1 MPVTEKDLAE
11 DAPWKKIQQNTFT
24 RWCNEHLK
32 CVNKRIGN
40 LQTDLS
46 DGLRLIAL
54 LEVLSQK
61 RMYRKYHQRPTF
73 SQMQLENVS
82 VALEFLEKENI
93 KLVSI
98 DSKAI
103 VDGNLKLILGL
114 IWTLI
119 LHYSISMPV
128 WEDEGDEET
137 KNQTPKQRLLGWI
150 QNKIPYLPITNF
162 NQNWQ
167 DGKALGALVDSC
179 APGLCPDWETWDPK
193 KPVDNAR
200 EAMQQADDWLGVPQV
215 IAPEEIIHP
224 NVDEHSVMTYLSQ
237 FPKAKLKPGAP
248 LKPKLN
254 PKKARAYGRG
264 VEPTG
269 NMVKRPAPFTVETI
283 SAGQGEVLVYVEDPE
298 GLREEAKVIPNN
310 DKNKTF
316 SVEYVPKVTGVHKV
330 TVLFAGQHISKS
342 PFEVNVE
349 KAQWDA
355 SKVTA
360 KGPGLEANGNIAN
373 KPTYFD
379 IYTAGAGVGDIG
391 CEVIDPQGKNNTV
404 EMAIENKG
412 NCVYRCTYKPMKAGP
427 HSVNINFGGEATP
440 KCPYL
445 VNVGEACNP
454 NACRASGRGLQPKG
468 VRIRENADFKVDTRT
483 AGSGDLHVSVKGP
496 KGLDELVKQL
506 ETVDG
511 VHYFEYYPL
520 QPGKHVVT
528 ITWGGVNIPK
538 SPFEVQVGPE
548 AGPQKVRAWGP
559 GLSGGVVGRSADFV
573 VESIG
578 TEVGALGFAIEGPS
592 QAKIECDDQSDG
604 SCDVKYWPKEPGEY
618 AVHIMCDDEDIK
630 NSPYMAYIQPA
641 SADFS
646 SDKVKAYGPGLEK
659 SGCIVNNPAE
669 FFVDPTNAETA
680 PLKIFAQDVEG
691 NPVDVNTKSKPDG
704 TYVCSY
710 NPVNPIKHT
719 IAVTWGGVSVPNSP
733 FRVNIGQGSHP
744 QNVKVFGPGV
754 EKTGLK
760 ANEPTHFTVDCTEAG
775 EGDVSVGI
783 KCDARVISD
792 EEEDI
797 DFDIIPN
804 ANDTFTVKYMPPGA
818 GRYTIKV
825 LFAGEEIPS
834 SPFRIK
840 VDPSHDASKVKAEGP
855 GLNKSGVENGKPTH
869 FTVFTKGAGK
879 APVDVKFSGPSPA
892 DAVKDFEIID
902 NYDYSHTVRYT
913 PVQQG
918 KMKVDVNYG
927 GDPIPKSPFSVGVAA
942 PLDLSKIKINGL
954 DSRVE
959 VGKDQEFTLD
969 TKGAGGQG
977 KVDVKIT
984 SPTKKSVPCLVE
996 PVTGKECSSV
1006 KYIPKEEGVHNVE
1019 VNYDGHP
1026 LPGSPYSVEAT
1037 LPPDPTKVKAFGP
1050 GLKGGLVGKPAE
1062 FTIDT
1067 KGAGTGG
1074 LGLTVEGPCEA
1085 KIECSDNGDGTC
1097 SVSYLPTT
1105 PGEYF
1110 VNILFEETHIPGS
1123 PFQADIEMPF
1133 DPTKVVATGPGLDHG
1148 KVGETGLIHVDCSQ
1162 AGPGVLTMEAVS
1174 DSGSKSE
1181 VYIQDNNDGTHAVT
1195 YVPLFAGMYTLS
1207 MKYGGEQVP
1216 KFPARVKIDPSVD
1229 TSNIKVFGPGVEGDG
1244 VFREATAGFTVD
1256 ARPLTQTGGKHIKTK
1271 ISNPSG
1277 SSTDCQIKDN
1287 GDGTYEV
1294 EYTPFEKGPHTV
1306 NVTYDDE
1313 PVPRSPFKVGVTEGC
1328 FPSRV
1333 KAEGAGLKEALTNKT
1348 NAFSVITRGAG
1359 IGGLGITVEGPSE
1372 SKMSCKD
1379 NKDGS
1384 CSVEYIPYAP
1394 GEYDVNIT
1402 YDGEHIP
1409 GSPFKVPVK
1418 DVIDPSKVKVS
1429 GGGLGNA
1436 VRATVPQQFTVDT
1449 SKAGIAPL
1457 SAVVTGPRG
1466 VVEPVDITDNGD
1478 GTHTVAY
1485 TPSVEGPY
1493 TVSVQY
1499 GDEEIPRS
1507 PFKVKV
1513 LPTHEPNK
1521 VTANGPGLSAQGV
1534 PASLPVDFAVNAK
1547 DAGLGDLAVQITD
1560 QEGKPKKAQILDN
1573 KDGTYAVSYVPDKTG
1588 RYQVAVKYGGDD
1600 IPYSP
1605 YRIRAVP
1612 SGDASKCTAAGPGIQ
1627 PAVKTGEEVGF
1638 VVDAT
1643 TAGKGKVTCSILD
1656 PDGLESEA
1664 EVIENEDGTY
1674 DIFYTTAKT
1683 GPYVIHVRFGGVDI
1697 PNSPFTVMATDEV
1710 PVVAQ
1715 QQQQAVSALSPG
1727 YEPSQATDE
1736 VPVVVQQQAVSALPP
1751 AYKPSQATDEVPVV
1765 VQQQAVSALP
1775 PAYKPSAT
1783 DEVPVVVQQQAV
1795 SACPPSHEP
1804 SVSESAYAPVGSMNG
1819 MGFKPFD
1826 LVIPFA
1832 VRTGEITGEVIM
1844 PSGKSAPA
1852 DIVDNKDGTVS
1863 VRYLPTETGLHEL
1876 HIKCNGTHIPES
1888 PLQFYVNYP
1897 NTGSVSAYGPGL
1909 SYGVANKPAT
1919 FTIVTEDAGEGGL
1932 DLAIEGPSKAEISCI
1947 DNKDGTCSVTY
1958 LPTLPGDYSIL
1969 VKYNDTH
1976 IAGSPF
1982 IAKITDDSRRR
1993 SQVKLGSTAD
2003 FLLDINETDL
2013 SQLTAS
2019 IKAPSGHDEPCI
2031 LKRLPNNHIGI
2042 SFIPREVGEHLVSIK
2057 KNGRHVP
2064 NSPISIMVYQSEI
2077 GDASKVKVYGP
2088 GLTDGRTYEMSDFVV
2103 DTREAG
2109 YGGLSLAV
2117 EGPSKVDIQTEDLDD
2132 GTCQVSYCP
2141 TEPGIYII
2149 SIKFAD
2155 EHVPGSPYTA
2165 KVTGEGR
2172 VKESITRRRKAPSV
2186 ATVGG
2191 ICELNLKIPEID
2203 MRELSAEV
2211 SSPSGRTDDAE
2222 IVDLG
2227 HNTCCVRFIPQ
2238 EMGVHTVS
2246 VKYRGEHVPGSPFQ
2260 FTVGPLGEGG
2270 AEKVKAG
2277 GPGLE
2282 RGEAGNPAEFSIWTR
2297 EAGAGGLS
2305 IAVEGPSK
2313 AEIAFEDR
2321 KDGSCGVSYV
2331 VQEPGDYEV
2340 IIKFNDEHIP
2350 QSPFMVPI
2358 IATSD
2363 DARRLTVS
2371 SLQES
2376 GLKVNQPV
2384 SFAIRLNG
2392 AKGRID
2398 AKVHSPSGA
2407 VEECHVSELEPDK
2420 YAVRFIPRENGMHT
2434 IDVKFNGSHVPGS
2447 PFKVRV
2453 GEPGQEGDPAL
2464 VTAYGA
2470 GLEKGV
2476 TGKQSEFTINTTKAG
2491 PGALSVTIE
2500 GPSKVTMECQECPEG
2515 YRVFYTPMAPG
2526 NYTIGVKYGGPNH
2539 ILGSPFKAKVTGQR
2553 LVSVGGV
2560 SETSSIIVQSV
2571 TRASTETVYS
2581 ALPRFASDA
2590 SKVTSKGAGLS
2601 KAYLGQ
2607 KSSFT
2612 VDCSKAGSN
2621 MLLVGVHGPTIP
2633 CEEVSVKHLGNKQY
2647 NVNYHVKEKGDYTL
2661 VVKWGE
2667 EHIPGSPFH
2676 VTVP

>member
-162 NQNWQ
+162 SQNWQ

-224 NVDEHSVMTYLSQ
+224 GVDEHSVMTYLSQ

-254 PKKARAYGRG
+254 PKKARAYGKG

-283 SAGQGEVLVYVEDPE
+283 SAGQGEVLVFVEDPE
-298 GLREEAKVIPNN
+298 GIREEAKVTPNN

-316 SVEYVPKVTGVHKV
+316 SVEYVPKVTGLHKV

-349 KAQWDA
+349 KAQGDP

-360 KGPGLEANGNIAN
+360 KGPGLEPAGNIAN

-391 CEVIDPQGKNNTV
+391 IEVTDPQGRNNTV
-404 EMAIENKG
+404 DVALEDKG
-412 NCVYRCTYKPMKAGP
+412 NCVYRCTYKPVKAGP
-427 HSVNINFGGEATP
+427 HNVSISFGGEVIP
-440 KCPYL
+440 KSPYT
-445 VNVGEACNP
+445 VNIGEACNP

-468 VRIRENADFKVDTRT
+468 VRIRENADFKVDTKA

-506 ETVDG
+506 DFVDG
-511 VHYFEYYPL
+511 VYSFEYYPL
-520 QPGKHVVT
+520 NPGKHVAT
-528 ITWGGVNIPK
+528 IMWGGHHIPK
-538 SPFEVQVGPE
+538 SPFEVMVGPE
-548 AGPQKVRAWGP
+548 AGDQKVRAWGP
-559 GLSGGVVGRSADFV
+559 GLSGGMVGKSADFV

-578 TEVGALGFAIEGPS
+578 TEVGSLGFAIEGPS
-592 QAKIECDDQSDG
+592 QAKIECEDQSDG

-618 AVHIMCDDEDIK
+618 AVHVMCDDEDIK
-630 NSPYMAYIQPA
+630 NSPYMAFIQPA
-641 SADFS
+641 SADFDP
-646 SDKVKAYGPGLEK
+646 DKVKAYGAGLEK
-659 SGCIVNNPAE
+659 NGCIVNTPAE
-669 FFVDPTNAETA
+669 FFVDPTAAGKA
-680 PLKIFAQDVEG
+680 PLKIYSQDVEG
-691 NPVDVNTKSKPDG
+691 NPVDIYTKAKPDG

-710 NPVNPIKHT
+710 NPAKPIKHT
-719 IAVTWGGVSVPNSP
+719 VAVTWGGVSVPNSP

-744 QNVKVFGPGV
+744 HLVKVFGPGV

-825 LFAGEEIPS
+825 LFAGEEIPT

-840 VDPSHDASKVKAEGP
+840 VDPSHDASKVRAEGP
-855 GLNKSGVENGKPTH
+855 GLNRSGVENGKPSH

-879 APVDVKFSGPSPA
+879 APVDVSFIGPEPG

-913 PVQQG
+913 PIQQG
-918 KMKVDVNYG
+918 KMKVSVNYG
-927 GDPIPKSPFSVGVAA
+927 GDPIPKSPFTVGVAA
-942 PLDLSKIKINGL
+942 PLDLSKININGL
-954 DSRVE
+954 ESRVE
-959 VGKDQEFTLD
+959 VGKDQQFLVD

-977 KVDVKIT
+977 KLDVKIS
-984 SPTKKSVPCLVE
+984 SPSRKSVSCLVE
-996 PVTGKECSSV
+996 PVSGRECSTV
-1006 KYIPKEEGVHNVE
+1006 KYIPKEEGLYSVD
-1019 VNYDGHP
+1019 VNYDGNP
-1026 LPGSPYSVEAT
+1026 VPGSPYTVEAT
-1037 LPPDPTKVKAFGP
+1037 LPPDPTKVKAYGP

-1097 SVSYLPTT
+1097 SVSYLPTM
-1105 PGEYF
+1105 PGDYF

-1133 DPTKVVATGPGLDHG
+1133 DPTKVVATGPGLEHG
-1148 KVGETGLIHVDCSQ
+1148 KVGEPALVHVDCTQ
-1162 AGPGVLTMEAVS
+1162 AGPGTLAVEAVS
-1174 DSGSKSE
+1174 DSGSKAE
-1181 VYIQDNNDGTHAVT
+1181 VYVQDNSDGTHAVT
-1195 YVPLFAGMYTLS
+1195 YVPLYAGMYTLS

-1216 KFPARVKIDPSVD
+1216 RFPARVKVDPAVD
-1229 TSNIKVFGPGVEGDG
+1229 TSKIKVFGPGVEGDG
-1244 VFREATAGFTVD
+1244 VYREATTSFTVD
-1256 ARPLTQTGGKHIKTK
+1256 ARSLTQTGGNHIKTK
-1271 ISNPSG
+1271 IVNPSG
-1277 SSTDCQIKDN
+1277 AATDFNVKDHA
-1287 GDGTYEV
+1287 DGTYEV
-1294 EYTPFEKGPHTV
+1294 EYTPFEKGLHTIK
-1306 NVTYDDE
+1306 VTYDDE
-1313 PVPRSPFKVGVTEGC
+1313 PVPNSPFKVGVTEGC

-1333 KAEGAGLKEALTNKT
+1333 KAQGAGLTEALTNKR
-1348 NAFSVITRGAG
+1348 NVFSVVTRGAG

-1384 CSVEYIPYAP
+1384 CSVEYTPYAP
-1394 GEYDVNIT
+1394 GDYDVNIT
-1402 YDGEHIP
+1402 YGGEHIP
-1409 GSPFKVPVK
+1409 GSPFRVPVK
-1418 DVIDPSKVKVS
+1418 DVVDPSKVKIA
-1429 GGGLGNA
+1429 GPGLGTA
-1436 VRATVPQQFTVDT
+1436 VRAKIPQQFTVDT

-1457 SAVVTGPRG
+1457 KVLVTGPRG
-1466 VVEPVDITDNGD
+1466 IVEPVDIADNGD
-1478 GTHTVAY
+1478 GTHTVSY
-1485 TPSVEGPY
+1485 TPTLEGPY

-1499 GDEEIPRS
+1499 ADEEIPRS

-1513 LPTHEPNK
+1513 LPTYDASK
-1521 VTANGPGLSAQGV
+1521 VTASGPGLSTQGV
-1534 PASLPVDFAVNAK
+1534 PASLPVNFAIDAK
-1547 DAGLGDLAVQITD
+1547 DAGQGPLSVQITD

-1573 KDGTYAVSYVPDKTG
+1573 KDGTYAVSYIPDKTG
-1588 RYQVAVKYGGDD
+1588 RYHVAVKYGGDD

-1605 YRIRAVP
+1605 YRIRATP
-1612 SGDASKCTAAGPGIQ
+1612 CGDASKCTAAGPGIQ
-1627 PAVKTGEEVGF
+1627 AAVKTGEEVGF

-1643 TAGKGKVTCSILD
+1643 TAGKGKVSCSILD

-1664 EVIENEDGTY
+1664 DVIENVDGTY
-1674 DIFYTTAKT
+1674 DIYYTTGKT

-1697 PNSPFTVMATDEV
+1697 PNSPFTVMATDEEAPIQV
-1710 PVVAQ
+1710 Q
-1715 QQQQAVSALSPG
+1715 QQQSLS
-1727 YEPSQATDE
+1727 S
-1736 VPVVVQQQAVSALPP
+1736 LPP
-1751 AYKPSQATDEVPVV
+1751 GSQP
-1765 VQQQAVSALP
+1765 L
-1775 PAYKPSAT
+1775 
-1783 DEVPVVVQQQAV
+1783 
-1795 SACPPSHEP
+1795 
-1804 SVSESAYAPVGSMNG
+1804 VSETDYAPVSAMNG

-1832 VRTGEITGEVIM
+1832 IRTGDITGEVHM
-1844 PSGKSAPA
+1844 PTGKTAPA
-1852 DIVDNKDGTVS
+1852 EIVDNKDGTVS
-1863 VRYLPTETGLHEL
+1863 IRYVPTETGLHEL
-1876 HIKCNGTHIPES
+1876 DIKCDGAHIPES

-1909 SYGVANKPAT
+1909 IYGVANKPAT
-1919 FTIVTEDAGEGGL
+1919 FTIITEDAGEGGL

-1982 IAKITDDSRRR
+1982 VAKITDDSRRR

-2013 SQLTAS
+2013 SLLSAS

-2064 NSPISIMVYQSEI
+2064 NSPISIMVFQSEI
-2077 GDASKVKVYGP
+2077 GDASKVKVFGP
-2088 GLTDGRTYEMSDFVV
+2088 GLTEGRTFEMSDFVV

-2109 YGGLSLAV
+2109 FGGLSLSV
-2117 EGPSKVDIQTEDLDD
+2117 EGPSKVDIQTEDLED

-2141 TEPGIYII
+2141 MEPGVYIV

-2155 EHVPGSPYTA
+2155 EHVPGSPFTA
-2165 KVTGEGR
+2165 KVSGEGK

-2203 MRELSAEV
+2203 RREMTAEV
-2211 SSPSGRTDDAE
+2211 TSPSGRTDEAE

-2227 HNTCCVRFIPQ
+2227 QNTSCVRFVPQ

-2282 RGEAGNPAEFSIWTR
+2282 RGEAGVPAEFSIWTR

-2313 AEIAFEDR
+2313 AEISFEDR
-2321 KDGSCGVSYV
+2321 KDGSSGVSYV
-2331 VQEPGDYEV
+2331 VQEPGDYDV

-2350 QSPFMVPI
+2350 QSPFLVPI
-2358 IATSD
+2358 ISSSD
-2363 DARRLTVS
+2363 DARKLTVT

-2392 AKGRID
+2392 AKGKID

-2420 YAVRFIPRENGMHT
+2420 YAVRFIPRENGMHA

-2464 VTAYGA
+2464 VTAYGD
-2470 GLEKGV
+2470 GLEKGT
-2476 TGKQSEFTINTTKAG
+2476 TGNQSEFIINTSKAG

-2500 GPSKVTMECQECPEG
+2500 GPSKVTMECKECPEG
-2515 YRVFYTPMAPG
+2515 YKVLYTPMAPG
-2526 NYTIGVKYGGPNH
+2526 IYMIGVKYGGPNH
-2539 ILGSPFKAKVTGQR
+2539 IVGSPFKAKVTGQR
-2553 LVSVGGV
+2553 LVSIGGV

-2571 TRASTETVYS
+2571 TRATTETTYS

-2601 KAYLGQ
+2601 KAFMGQ
-2607 KSSFT
+2607 KSTFT

-2647 NVNYHVKEKGDYTL
+2647 TVTYHVKERGDYTL

-2667 EHIPGSPFH
+2667 DHIPGSPFH

>member
-1697 PNSPFTVMATDEV
+1697 PNSPFTVM
-1710 PVVAQ
+1710 
-1715 QQQQAVSALSPG
+1715 
-1727 YEPSQATDE
+1727 QATDE

-1751 AYKPSQATDEVPVV
+1751 AYKPLQATDEVPVV

>member
-162 NQNWQ
+162 SHNWK

-224 NVDEHSVMTYLSQ
+224 DVDEHSVMTYLSQ

-264 VEPTG
+264 VDPTG

-283 SAGQGEVLVYVEDPE
+283 SAGQGEVLVFVEDPE
-298 GLREEAKVIPNN
+298 GIREEAKVTPNN

-316 SVEYVPKVTGVHKV
+316 SVEYVPKVTGIHKV

-349 KAQWDA
+349 KAQGDA

-360 KGPGLEANGNIAN
+360 KGPGLEPTGNIAN

-391 CEVIDPQGKNNTV
+391 IEVTDPQGKNNTV
-404 EMAIENKG
+404 DIALEDKG
-412 NCVYRCTYKPMKAGP
+412 NCVYRCTYKPVKAGP
-427 HSVNINFGGEATP
+427 HSVGISFGGEATP
-440 KCPYL
+440 KSPYV

-454 NACRASGRGLQPKG
+454 NACRASGRGLQPRG
-468 VRIRENADFKVDTRT
+468 VRIRETADFKVDTRP

-506 ETVDG
+506 EAVDG
-511 VHYFEYYPL
+511 VHLFEYYPL
-520 QPGKHVVT
+520 HPGKHVVT
-528 ITWGGVNIPK
+528 ITWGGYQIPK

-559 GLSGGVVGRSADFV
+559 GLCGGVVGRSADFV

-578 TEVGALGFAIEGPS
+578 TEVGSLGFAIEGPS

-641 SADFS
+641 SGDFNP
-646 SDKVKAYGPGLEK
+646 DKVKAYGPGLEK

-669 FFVDPTNAETA
+669 FFVDPREAGMA
-680 PLKIFAQDVEG
+680 PLKVYAQDVEG
-691 NPVDVNTKSKPDG
+691 NLVDIYTNPKPDG
-704 TYVCSY
+704 IYACSY
-710 NPVNPIKHT
+710 NPAKPIKHT
-719 IAVTWGGVSVPNSP
+719 VAVTWGGISVPNSP

-744 QNVKVFGPGV
+744 QKVRVFGPGV
-754 EKTGLK
+754 EKSGLK

-783 KCDARVISD
+783 KCDANATND
-792 EEEDI
+792 EEDI

-804 ANDTFTVKYMPPGA
+804 ANDTFTVKYMPPAA
-818 GRYTIKV
+818 GRYTIKA

-834 SPFRIK
+834 SPFRIR
-840 VDPSHDASKVKAEGP
+840 VEPSHDASKVKVEGP
-855 GLNKSGVENGKPTH
+855 GLSKSGVENGKPTH

-879 APVDVKFSGPSPA
+879 APVDVHFNGPSPG

-918 KMKVDVNYG
+918 KINVDVNYG
-927 GDPIPKSPFSVGVAA
+927 GDAIPKSPFTVGVAA
-942 PLDLSKIKINGL
+942 PLDLNKIKINGL

-959 VGKDQEFTLD
+959 VGKDQEFSVD

-977 KVDVKIT
+977 KLDVKIS
-984 SPTKKSVPCLVE
+984 SPSKKSVPCLVE
-996 PVTGKECSSV
+996 PVPGKESSSV
-1006 KYIPKEEGVHNVE
+1006 KYIPKEEGVYDVE
-1019 VNYDGHP
+1019 VNYDGNP
-1026 LPGSPYSVEAT
+1026 VPGSPYTVEAT
-1037 LPPDPTKVKAFGP
+1037 LPPDPTKVKAYGP
-1050 GLKGGLVGKPAE
+1050 GLKGGLVGQAAE

-1133 DPTKVVATGPGLDHG
+1133 DPTKVIAIGPGLENG
-1148 KVGETGLIHVDCSQ
+1148 KVGEAGLIHVDCSQ

-1174 DSGSKSE
+1174 DSGSKAE
-1181 VYIQDNNDGTHAVT
+1181 VYIQDNSDGTHAVT

-1216 KFPARVKIDPSVD
+1216 KFPSRVKIDPSVD
-1229 TSNIKVFGPGVEGDG
+1229 TSKIKVFGPGVEEDG
-1244 VFREATAGFTVD
+1244 VFREATTNFTVD
-1256 ARPLTQTGGKHIKTK
+1256 ARSLTRTGGNHIKTK
-1271 ISNPSG
+1271 ILNPSG
-1277 SSTDCQIKDN
+1277 ASTDCLSKDN
-1287 GDGTYEV
+1287 GDGTYDL
-1294 EYTPFEKGPHTV
+1294 EYTPFEKGVHSV
-1306 NVTYDDE
+1306 KVTYDDE
-1313 PVPRSPFKVGVTEGC
+1313 PVPKSPFKVGVTEGC
-1328 FPSRV
+1328 FPTRV
-1333 KAEGAGLKEALTNKT
+1333 KAQGPGLQEALTNKP

-1384 CSVEYIPYAP
+1384 CSVEYIPFAP

-1402 YDGEHIP
+1402 YDSEHIP

-1418 DVIDPSKVKVS
+1418 DVVDPSKVKIAGS
-1429 GGGLGNA
+1429 GLGNA
-1436 VRATVPQQFTVDT
+1436 VRAKVPQQFTVDT

-1457 SAVVTGPRG
+1457 NVVVAGPRG
-1466 VVEPVDITDNGD
+1466 VVEPVDIIDNGD
-1478 GTHTVAY
+1478 GAHTVAY

-1499 GDEEIPRS
+1499 ADEEIPRS

-1513 LPTHEPNK
+1513 LPTYDPSK
-1521 VTANGPGLSAQGV
+1521 VTANGPGLSTQGV

-1547 DAGLGDLAVQITD
+1547 DAGLGALSVQITD
-1560 QEGKPKKAQILDN
+1560 QEGKPKKAEILDN

-1605 YRIRAVP
+1605 YRVRAMP

-1664 EVIENEDGTY
+1664 DVIENEDGTY

-1715 QQQQAVSALSPG
+1715 EQTLNACPPG
-1727 YEPSQATDE
+1727 YEP
-1736 VPVVVQQQAVSALPP
+1736 L
-1751 AYKPSQATDEVPVV
+1751 
-1765 VQQQAVSALP
+1765 
-1775 PAYKPSAT
+1775 
-1783 DEVPVVVQQQAV
+1783 
-1795 SACPPSHEP
+1795 
-1804 SVSESAYAPVGSMNG
+1804 VSESAYAPVGSMNG
-1819 MGFKPFD
+1819 MGFRPFD

-1832 VRTGEITGEVIM
+1832 IRTGEITGEVIM
-1844 PSGKSAPA
+1844 PSGKTAPA
-1852 DIVDNKDGTVS
+1852 EIVDNKDGTVS
-1863 VRYLPTETGLHEL
+1863 VRYVPTETGLHEL
-1876 HIKCNGTHIPES
+1876 HIKCNGAHIPES
-1888 PLQFYVNYP
+1888 PLQFFVNYP

-1909 SYGVANKPAT
+1909 IYGVANKPAT

-2013 SQLTAS
+2013 SLLTAN

-2077 GDASKVKVYGP
+2077 GDASKVKVYGQ
-2088 GLTDGRTYEMSDFVV
+2088 GLTEGRTFEMSDFVV

-2141 TEPGIYII
+2141 TEPGVYIV

-2155 EHVPGSPYTA
+2155 EHIPGSPFTA

-2203 MRELSAEV
+2203 RREMSAV
-2211 SSPSGRTDDAE
+2211 VTSPSGRTDEAE

-2227 HNTCCVRFIPQ
+2227 QNTSCVRFIPQ

-2246 VKYRGEHVPGSPFQ
+2246 VKYKGEHLPGSPFQ

-2282 RGEAGNPAEFSIWTR
+2282 RGEAGIPAEFSIWTR

-2313 AEIAFEDR
+2313 AEISFEDR
-2321 KDGSCGVSYV
+2321 KDGSSGVSYV

-2358 IATSD
+2358 IAPSD

-2392 AKGRID
+2392 AKGKID

-2420 YAVRFIPRENGMHT
+2420 YAVRFVPRENGIHT

-2464 VTAYGA
+2464 VTAYGT
-2470 GLEKGV
+2470 GLERGT
-2476 TGKQSEFTINTTKAG
+2476 TGKQSEFTINTSKAG

-2500 GPSKVTMECQECPEG
+2500 GPSKVTMECKECPEG
-2515 YRVFYTPMAPG
+2515 YNVLYTPMAPG
-2526 NYTIGVKYGGPNH
+2526 NYMIGVKYGGPNH

-2607 KSSFT
+2607 KSMFT

-2633 CEEVSVKHLGNKQY
+2633 CEEVSIKHLGNKQY

>member
-82 VALEFLEKENI
+82 VALEFLDRENI

-103 VDGNLKLILGL
+103 VDGNLKLILGM

-137 KNQTPKQRLLGWI
+137 KKQTPKQRLLGWI
-150 QNKIPYLPITNF
+150 QNKVPNLPITNF
-162 NQNWQ
+162 SQNWQ

-179 APGLCPDWETWDPK
+179 APGLCPDWETWDPN

-283 SAGQGEVLVYVEDPE
+283 SAGQGEVLVFVEDPE
-298 GLREEAKVIPNN
+298 GNREEAKVTANN

-316 SVEYVPKVTGVHKV
+316 SVDYTPLVTGVHKV

-342 PFEVNVE
+342 PFEVDVE
-349 KAQWDA
+349 KAQGDA
-355 SKVTA
+355 SKVSA
-360 KGPGLEANGNIAN
+360 KGPGVEQTGVIAN

-379 IYTAGAGVGDIG
+379 IYSAGAGVGEIG
-391 CEVIDPQGKNNTV
+391 VEVTDPKGQI
-404 EMAIENKG
+404 IEVALEDKG
-412 NCVYRCTYKPMKAGP
+412 NFVHRCTYKSVKAGP
-427 HSVNINFGGEATP
+427 HLVNVSFGGEPIP
-440 KCPYL
+440 KSPYN
-445 VNVGEACNP
+445 VFVGEACNP

-468 VRIRENADFKVDTRT
+468 VRIRETADFKVDTKG
-483 AGSGDLHVSVKGP
+483 AGSGDLYVALKGP
-496 KGLDELVKQL
+496 KGLDEIVKEL
-506 ETVDG
+506 DFADG
-511 VHYFEYYPL
+511 VHSFEYYPIH
-520 QPGKHVVT
+520 PGKYVAS
-528 ITWGGVNIPK
+528 ITWGGHHIPK
-538 SPFEVQVGPE
+538 SPFEIQIGPE
-548 AGPQKVRAWGP
+548 AGPQNVRAWGP
-559 GLSGGVVGRSADFV
+559 GLTGGVAGHSADFV
-573 VESIG
+573 VETIG
-578 TEVGALGFAIEGPS
+578 TEVGSLGFAIEGPS
-592 QAKIECDDQSDG
+592 QAKIECNDQSDG
-604 SCDVKYWPKEPGEY
+604 SCDVKYLPTEPGEY

-630 NSPYMAYIQPA
+630 SSPFMAYIRPA
-641 SADFS
+641 LGDFKP
-646 SDKVKAYGPGLEK
+646 DKVKAYGPGLEK
-659 SGCIVNNPAE
+659 KGCIVGNPAE
-669 FFVDPTNAETA
+669 FFVDPMEAGNA
-680 PLKIFAQDVEG
+680 PLNAYAQDVEG
-691 NPVDVNTKSKPDG
+691 NPVAIQSKPKKDG
-704 TYVCSY
+704 IYAFSY
-710 NPVNPIKHT
+710 NPTKAIKHT
-719 IAVTWGGVSVPNSP
+719 INLTWGGVNVPKSP
-733 FRVNIGQGSHP
+733 FRVNVGQGSHP
-744 QNVKVFGPGV
+744 QFVKVFGPGI
-754 EKTGLK
+754 EKSGLK

-792 EEEDI
+792 DEHDI
-797 DFDIIPN
+797 EFDIIPN
-804 ANDTFTVKYMPPGA
+804 ANDTFTVKYMPPAA
-818 GRYTIKV
+818 GRYTVKA

-834 SPFRIK
+834 SPFRVK
-840 VDPSHDASKVKAEGP
+840 VDPSHDASKVRAEGP
-855 GLNKSGVENGKPTH
+855 GLNKLGVENGKPSH

-879 APVDVKFSGPSPA
+879 APVDVSFTGPEPGN
-892 DAVKDFEIID
+892 AVKDFEIID

-918 KMKVDVNYG
+918 KMKVSVNYG
-927 GDPIPKSPFSVGVAA
+927 GDPIPKSPFTVGVAA
-942 PLDLSKIKINGL
+942 PLDLGKIKINGL
-954 DSRVE
+954 DTRVE
-959 VGKDQEFTLD
+959 VGKDQDFTVD

-977 KVDVKIT
+977 KLEVKVL
-984 SPTKKSVPCLVE
+984 SPSNRSVPCMVE
-996 PVTGKECSSV
+996 PVLGKECSTA
-1006 KYIPKEEGVHNVE
+1006 KYIPKEEGIYNVDLS
-1019 VNYDGHP
+1019 YDGNP
-1026 LPGSPYSVEAT
+1026 IPGSPFTVEAT
-1037 LPPDPTKVKAFGP
+1037 LPPDPTKVKAYGP

-1097 SVSYLPTT
+1097 SVSYLPTM

-1133 DPTKVVATGPGLDHG
+1133 DPTKVIATGPGLERG
-1148 KVGETGLIHVDCSQ
+1148 KVGETGLVHVDCSQ
-1162 AGPGVLTMEAVS
+1162 AGPGKLAVEAVS
-1174 DSGSKSE
+1174 DSGSKAD
-1181 VYIQDNNDGTHAVT
+1181 VYIQDNKDGTHAVT
-1195 YVPLFAGMYTLS
+1195 YVPLYAGMYTLA

-1216 KFPARVKIDPSVD
+1216 KFPARVKVDPAVD
-1229 TSNIKVFGPGVEGDG
+1229 TSKIKVFGPGVEGGD
-1244 VFREATAGFTVD
+1244 VFREATTNFTVD
-1256 ARPLTQTGGKHIKTK
+1256 ARPLTKSGGDHIQTK
-1271 ISNPSG
+1271 IRNPSG
-1277 SSTDCQIKDN
+1277 ASTDCIVNDN

-1294 EYTPFEKGPHTV
+1294 EYTPYETGVHSVK
-1306 NVTYDDE
+1306 VTYDGE
-1313 PVPRSPFKVGVTEGC
+1313 SVPKSPFKVDAREGC

-1333 KAEGAGLKEALTNKT
+1333 TAQGAGLKEALTNKP

-1402 YDGEHIP
+1402 YNGEHIP
-1409 GSPFKVPVK
+1409 GSPFKVPAK
-1418 DVIDPSKVKVS
+1418 DLVDPSKVKIT
-1429 GGGLGNA
+1429 GPGLGSG
-1436 VRATVPQQFTVDT
+1436 VRAKTPQQFTVDC
-1449 SKAGIAPL
+1449 SKAGAAPL
-1457 SAVVTGPRG
+1457 KVQVVGPRG
-1466 VVEPVDITDNGD
+1466 MLVEPVDIKDNGD
-1478 GTHTVAY
+1478 GTHTVGY

-1493 TVSVQY
+1493 TVAVQY
-1499 GDEEIPRS
+1499 ADEEIPRS

-1513 LPTHEPNK
+1513 LPTYDASK
-1521 VTANGPGLSAQGV
+1521 VTATGPGLSSQGV
-1534 PASLPVDFAVNAK
+1534 PASFPVDFAVNTR
-1547 DAGLGDLAVQITD
+1547 DAGQGPLSVQITD
-1560 QEGKPKKAQILDN
+1560 QEGKPKKAQVLDN

-1605 YRIRAVP
+1605 YRVRA
-1612 SGDASKCTAAGPGIQ
+1612 SQAGDASKCKAEGPGIQ

-1643 TAGKGKVTCSILD
+1643 TAGKGKVTCTVLD
-1656 PDGLESEA
+1656 PDGLETEA
-1664 EVIENEDGTY
+1664 EVIENPDGTY

-1710 PVVAQ
+1710 PVTVQ
-1715 QQQQAVSALSPG
+1715 NQALNAAPPG
-1727 YEPSQATDE
+1727 YQD
-1736 VPVVVQQQAVSALPP
+1736 L
-1751 AYKPSQATDEVPVV
+1751 
-1765 VQQQAVSALP
+1765 
-1775 PAYKPSAT
+1775 
-1783 DEVPVVVQQQAV
+1783 
-1795 SACPPSHEP
+1795 
-1804 SVSESAYAPVGSMNG
+1804 VSETAYAPIGSVNG
-1819 MGFKPFD
+1819 MGFRPFD

-1832 VRTGEITGEVIM
+1832 VRTGEITGEVHM
-1844 PSGKSAPA
+1844 PSGKTAPA
-1852 DIVDNKDGTVS
+1852 EIVDNKDGTVS
-1863 VRYLPTETGLHEL
+1863 VRYIPTETGLHEL
-1876 HIKCNGTHIPES
+1876 HIKCNGSHIPES
-1888 PLQFYVNYP
+1888 PLKFFVNYP
-1897 NTGSVSAYGPGL
+1897 DTGSVSAFGPGL
-1909 SYGVANKPAT
+1909 IYGVANKPAT

-1947 DNKDGTCSVTY
+1947 DNKDGTCTVTY
-1958 LPTLPGDYSIL
+1958 LPTLSGDYSIL
-1969 VKYNDTH
+1969 VKYNDAH

-2003 FLLDINETDL
+2003 FLLDINESDL
-2013 SQLTAS
+2013 SLLSAS

-2077 GDASKVKVYGP
+2077 GDASKVKVFGP
-2088 GLTDGRTYEMSDFVV
+2088 GLTAGRTFEMSDFVV

-2117 EGPSKVDIQTEDLDD
+2117 EGPSKVDIQTEDLED

-2141 TEPGIYII
+2141 TEPGVYII

-2155 EHVPGSPYTA
+2155 EHVPGSPFTA
-2165 KVTGEGR
+2165 KVSGEGR
-2172 VKESITRRRKAPSV
+2172 VKESIVRRRKAPSV
-2186 ATVGG
+2186 ASVGG

-2203 MRELSAEV
+2203 KSELTAEV
-2211 SSPSGRTDDAE
+2211 ISPSGRRDEAE
-2222 IVDLG
+2222 IVDMD
-2227 HNTCCVRFIPQ
+2227 HNTSCVRFVPQ

-2282 RGEAGNPAEFSIWTR
+2282 RGEAGVPAEFSIWTR

-2313 AEIAFEDR
+2313 AEISFEDR
-2321 KDGSCGVSYV
+2321 KDGSSGVSYI

-2350 QSPFMVPI
+2350 QSPFLVPI
-2358 IATSD
+2358 IAHSD
-2363 DARRLTVS
+2363 DARRLTVT

-2392 AKGRID
+2392 AKGKVD

-2407 VEECHVSELEPDK
+2407 VEDCHVSELEPDK
-2420 YAVRFIPRENGMHT
+2420 YAVRFIPRENGIHS
-2434 IDVKFNGSHVPGS
+2434 IDVKFNGSHIPGS

-2453 GEPGQEGDPAL
+2453 GELGQEGDPAL
-2464 VTAYGA
+2464 VTAHGA
-2470 GLEKGV
+2470 GLERGT
-2476 TGKQSEFTINTTKAG
+2476 TGKQSEFTINTSKAG

-2500 GPSKVTMECQECPEG
+2500 GPSKVTMECKECPDG
-2515 YRVFYTPMAPG
+2515 YKVLYTPMAPG
-2526 NYTIGVKYGGPNH
+2526 TYMIGVKYGGPNH

-2560 SETSSIIVQSV
+2560 NETSSIIVQSV
-2571 TRASTETVYS
+2571 TRASTETTYS

-2601 KAYLGQ
+2601 KAYVGQ
-2607 KSSFT
+2607 KSTFT

-2621 MLLVGVHGPTIP
+2621 MLLVGVHGPTVP
-2633 CEEVSVKHLGNKQY
+2633 CEEVSIKHLGNKQY

-2676 VTVP
+2676 VSVP

>member
-215 IAPEEIIHP
+215 ITPEEIIHP

-298 GLREEAKVIPNN
+298 GIREEAQVTANN

-316 SVEYVPKVTGVHKV
+316 SVAYVPKVTGVHKV

-349 KAQWDA
+349 KAQGDA

-360 KGPGLEANGNIAN
+360 KGPGLEATGNIAN
-373 KPTYFD
+373 KATYFD
-379 IYTAGAGVGDIG
+379 IYTAGAGVGDISV
-391 CEVIDPQGKNNTV
+391 EIIDPQGRNNTV
-404 EMAIENKG
+404 DIALEDKG
-412 NCVYRCTYKPMKAGP
+412 NCVYRSTYKPMKAGP
-427 HSVNINFGGEATP
+427 HSVNINFGGEAIP
-440 KCPYL
+440 KCPYV

-468 VRIRENADFKVDTRT
+468 VRIRETADFKVDTRT

-496 KGLDELVKQL
+496 KGLDEPVKQL
-506 ETVDG
+506 EAVDG
-511 VHYFEYYPL
+511 VHLFEYYPL
-520 QPGKHVVT
+520 HPGKHVVT
-528 ITWGGVNIPK
+528 ITWGGHNIPK

-548 AGPQKVRAWGP
+548 AGPQKLRAWGP
-559 GLSGGVVGRSADFV
+559 GLYGGVVGKSADFV

-578 TEVGALGFAIEGPS
+578 TEVGTLGFAIEGPS

-630 NSPYMAYIQPA
+630 HSPYMAYIQPA
-641 SADFS
+641 SGDFNP
-646 SDKVKAYGPGLEK
+646 DKVKAYGPGLEK

-669 FFVDPTNAETA
+669 FYVDPRDAGMA
-680 PLKIFAQDVEG
+680 PLKLLAQDVEG
-691 NPVDVNTKSKPDG
+691 NPVDINTRSKPDG

-710 NPVNPIKHT
+710 NPVKPIKHT

-804 ANDTFTVKYMPPGA
+804 ANDTFTVKYMPPAA

-825 LFAGEEIPS
+825 LFAGEEMPS

-879 APVDVKFSGPSPA
+879 APVDVKFNGPSPG

-918 KMKVDVNYG
+918 RMKVDVNYG

-959 VGKDQEFTLD
+959 VGKDQEFTVD

-996 PVTGKECSSV
+996 PVIGKECSSV
-1006 KYIPKEEGVHNVE
+1006 KYIPKEEGLYNVE
-1019 VNYDGHP
+1019 VNYDGNP
-1026 LPGSPYSVEAT
+1026 VLGSPYNVEAT
-1037 LPPDPTKVKAFGP
+1037 LPPDPTKVKAYGP

-1123 PFQADIEMPF
+1123 PFQADIEMPY

-1148 KVGETGLIHVDCSQ
+1148 KVGEAGLIHVDCSQ
-1162 AGPGVLTMEAVS
+1162 AGPGVLTMEAVA
-1174 DSGSKSE
+1174 DSGSKAE
-1181 VYIQDNNDGTHAVT
+1181 VYIQDNSDGTHAVT
-1195 YVPLFAGMYTLS
+1195 YVPMFAGMYTLA

-1216 KFPARVKIDPSVD
+1216 KFPARVKVDPSID
-1229 TSNIKVFGPGVEGDG
+1229 TSKVKVFGPGVEGEG
-1244 VFREATAGFTVD
+1244 VFREATTNFTVD
-1256 ARPLTQTGGKHIKTK
+1256 ARSLTQNGGKHIKTK
-1271 ISNPSG
+1271 ITNPSG
-1277 SSTDCQIKDN
+1277 GSTDCQVTDN

-1294 EYTPFEKGPHTV
+1294 EYTPYEKGVHMVTV
-1306 NVTYDDE
+1306 NYDDE

-1333 KAEGAGLKEALTNKT
+1333 KAEGAGLKEALTNKP

-1394 GEYDVNIT
+1394 GDYDVNIT

-1429 GGGLGNA
+1429 GLGLGNA
-1436 VRATVPQQFTVDT
+1436 VRAKIPQQFTVDA

-1457 SAVVTGPRG
+1457 GVAVTGPRVNGPDSLEKRSPLRTISNFFKGDFKRDANAPG
-1466 VVEPVDITDNGD
+1466 VVEPVEITDNGD

-1499 GDEEIPRS
+1499 ADEEIPRS

-1513 LPTHEPNK
+1513 LPTYDPSK
-1521 VTANGPGLSAQGV
+1521 VTANGPGLSSQGI

-1547 DAGLGDLAVQITD
+1547 DAGLGDLSVQITD

-1573 KDGTYAVSYVPDKTG
+1573 KDGTYAISYVPDKTG

-1605 YRIRAVP
+1605 YRIRAMP

-1664 EVIENEDGTY
+1664 DVTENEDGTY

-1715 QQQQAVSALSPG
+1715 QQS
-1727 YEPSQATDE
+1727 
-1736 VPVVVQQQAVSALPP
+1736 VSALPP
-1751 AYKPSQATDEVPVV
+1751 GY
-1765 VQQQAVSALP
+1765 
-1775 PAYKPSAT
+1775 
-1783 DEVPVVVQQQAV
+1783 
-1795 SACPPSHEP
+1795 EP
-1804 SVSESAYAPVGSMNG
+1804 LVSESAYAPVGSMNMNG

-1832 VRTGEITGEVIM
+1832 IRTGEITGEVIM
-1844 PSGKSAPA
+1844 PSGKTAPA
-1852 DIVDNKDGTVS
+1852 EIVDNKDGTVS
-1863 VRYLPTETGLHEL
+1863 VRYVPTETGLHEL

-2013 SQLTAS
+2013 SLLTAS

-2064 NSPISIMVYQSEI
+2064 SSPISIMVYQSEI

-2155 EHVPGSPYTA
+2155 EHVPGSPFTA

-2172 VKESITRRRKAPSV
+2172 MKESITRRRKAPSV

-2211 SSPSGRTDDAE
+2211 TSPSGRTDEAE

-2227 HNTCCVRFIPQ
+2227 HNTCCVRFVPQ

-2260 FTVGPLGEGG
+2260 FTVGPLGDGG

-2282 RGEAGNPAEFSIWTR
+2282 RGEAGVPAEFSIWTR

-2313 AEIAFEDR
+2313 AEISFEDR

-2358 IATSD
+2358 IAPSD

-2392 AKGRID
+2392 AKGKID

-2420 YAVRFIPRENGMHT
+2420 YAVRFIPRENGIHT

-2453 GEPGQEGDPAL
+2453 GEPGQEGDPTL

-2470 GLEKGV
+2470 GLERGV

-2500 GPSKVTMECQECPEG
+2500 GPSKVTMECKECPEG
-2515 YRVFYTPMAPG
+2515 YRTLYTPMAPG

>member
-1 MPVTEKDLAE
+1 MPVTEKDLAQ

-82 VALEFLEKENI
+82 VALEFLERENI

-150 QNKIPYLPITNF
+150 QNKIPQLPITNF
-162 NQNWQ
+162 SQNWQ

-179 APGLCPDWETWDPK
+179 APGLCPDWESWDPK
-193 KPVDNAR
+193 KPVENAR

-215 IAPEEIIHP
+215 IAPEEIIDP

-254 PKKARAYGRG
+254 PKKARAYGLG

-269 NMVKRPAPFTVETI
+269 NMVKRSAPFTVETI
-283 SAGQGEVLVYVEDPE
+283 SAGTGEVLVYIEDPE
-298 GLREEAKVIPNN
+298 GNREEAKVTGNN

-316 SVEYVPKVTGVHKV
+316 SVEYVPKVTGMHKV
-330 TVLFAGQHISKS
+330 TVLFAGQHIAKS

-349 KAQWDA
+349 KAQGDA

-360 KGPGLEANGNIAN
+360 KGPGLEPIGNIAN

-391 CEVIDPQGKNNTV
+391 IEVIDPQGRNNTV
-404 EMAIENKG
+404 ELALEDKG
-412 NCVYRCTYKPMKAGP
+412 NCVYRCTYKPIKAGP
-427 HSVNINFGGEATP
+427 HNVAINFGGEATP
-440 KCPYL
+440 KSPYL
-445 VNVGEACNP
+445 VSIGEACNP
-454 NACRASGRGLQPKG
+454 NACRANGRGLQPKG
-468 VRIRENADFKVDTRT
+468 VRIRETADFRVDTKA

-496 KGLDELVKQL
+496 KGLDEVLKQSESL
-506 ETVDG
+506 DG
-511 VHYFEYYPL
+511 LHLFEYYPL
-520 QPGKHVVT
+520 TPGKYVVA
-528 ITWGGVNIPK
+528 ITWGGHHIPK
-538 SPFEVQVGPE
+538 SPFEVQVALE

-559 GLSGGVVGRSADFV
+559 GLYSGMAGKAADFV
-573 VESIG
+573 VESVG
-578 TEVGALGFAIEGPS
+578 SEVGSLGFAIEGPS
-592 QAKIECDDQSDG
+592 QAKIECEDQGDG
-604 SCDVKYWPKEPGEY
+604 SCDVRYWPKEPGEY
-618 AVHIMCDDEDIK
+618 AIHIMCDDEDIQ
-630 NSPYMAYIQPA
+630 NSPYMALIQPA
-641 SADFS
+641 SGDIDP
-646 SDKVKAYGPGLEK
+646 DKVKAYGPGLEK
-659 SGCIVNNPAE
+659 TGCIVSTPAE
-669 FFVDPTNAETA
+669 FAVDPTDAGKA
-680 PLKIFAQDVEG
+680 ALKIYSQDVEG
-691 NPVDVNTKSKPDG
+691 NPVDIMTKEKPDG
-704 TYVCSY
+704 TYACSY
-710 NPVNPIKHT
+710 TPAKPIKHT
-719 IAVTWGGVSVPNSP
+719 VAVTWGGVSVPNSP

-744 QNVKVFGPGV
+744 HLVKVFGPGV

-804 ANDTFTVKYMPPGA
+804 ANDTFTVKYMPPAA

-825 LFAGEEIPS
+825 LFAGEEIPE

-840 VDPSHDASKVKAEGP
+840 VDPSHDASKVRAEGP
-855 GLNKSGVENGKPTH
+855 GLSKSGVENGKPSH
-869 FTVFTKGAGK
+869 FTVYTKGAGK
-879 APVDVKFSGPSPA
+879 APVDVSFTGPAPG

-918 KMKVDVNYG
+918 KMKVAVNYG
-927 GDPIPKSPFSVGVAA
+927 GDPIPKSPFTVGVAA
-942 PLDLSKIKINGL
+942 PLDLNKIRINGL
-954 DSRVE
+954 ESRVE
-959 VGKDQEFTLD
+959 VGKDQQFIVD
-969 TKGAGGQG
+969 PNGAGGQG
-977 KVDVKIT
+977 KLEVKIS
-984 SPTKKSVPCLVE
+984 SPSRKSVPCLVE
-996 PVTGKECSSV
+996 PVPGNECSTV
-1006 KYIPKEEGVHNVE
+1006 KYIPKEEGLYNVD
-1019 VNYDGHP
+1019 VSYDGNP
-1026 LPGSPYSVEAT
+1026 VPGSPYVVEAT
-1037 LPPDPTKVKAFGP
+1037 LPPDPSKVKAYGP
-1050 GLKGGLVGKPAE
+1050 GLEGGLVGKPAE

-1123 PFQADIEMPF
+1123 PFQANVEMPF
-1133 DPTKVVATGPGLDHG
+1133 DPSKVIATGPGLEHG
-1148 KVGETGLIHVDCSQ
+1148 KVGEAGLIHVDCSQ
-1162 AGPGVLTMEAVS
+1162 AGPGNLAVEAVS
-1174 DSGSKSE
+1174 DSGSKAE
-1181 VYIQDNNDGTHAVT
+1181 VNVQDNKDGTYTVT
-1195 YVPLFAGMYTLS
+1195 YVPLFAGMYTLAL
-1207 MKYGGEQVP
+1207 KYGGEQVP
-1216 KFPARVKIDPSVD
+1216 KFPARVKVDPAVD
-1229 TSNIKVFGPGVEGDG
+1229 TSKIKVFGPGIEEKG
-1244 VFREATAGFTVD
+1244 VFREATTDFTVD
-1256 ARPLTQTGGKHIKTK
+1256 AKSLTKTGGNHVKTK
-1271 ISNPSG
+1271 ITNPSG
-1277 SSTDCQIKDN
+1277 ASTDYLLRDN
-1287 GDGTYEV
+1287 GDGTYYV
-1294 EYTPFEKGPHTV
+1294 EYTPFEKGAHAIK
-1306 NVTYDDE
+1306 VTYDDE
-1313 PVPRSPFKVGVTEGC
+1313 PVPNSPFKVGVTEGC
-1328 FPSRV
+1328 YPDRV
-1333 KAEGAGLKEALTNKT
+1333 KAQGAGLTEALTNKP
-1348 NAFSVITRGAG
+1348 NLFSVITRGAG

-1384 CSVEYIPYAP
+1384 CSVEYTPYVT
-1394 GEYDVNIT
+1394 GDYDVNIT

-1409 GSPFKVPVK
+1409 GSPFRVPVK
-1418 DVIDPSKVKVS
+1418 DVVDPSKVKIS
-1429 GGGLGNA
+1429 GPGLGTA
-1436 VRATVPQQFTVDT
+1436 VRAKIPQQFTVDT

-1457 SAVVTGPRG
+1457 AVQVTGPRAEADLLTRRNPLQALSDFFKG
-1466 VVEPVDITDNGD
+1466 EFKRNANEPGTVEPVDLVDNGD
-1478 GTHTVAY
+1478 GTHTVSY
-1485 TPSVEGPY
+1485 TPTLEGPY
-1493 TVSVQY
+1493 TVAVQY
-1499 GDEEIPRS
+1499 ADEEIPRS

-1513 LPTHEPNK
+1513 LPTYDASK
-1521 VTANGPGLSAQGV
+1521 VTASGPGLCAQGIS
-1534 PASLPVDFAVNAK
+1534 ASLPVNFAVDAK
-1547 DAGLGDLAVQITD
+1547 NAGLGPLSVQITD
-1560 QEGKPKKAQILDN
+1560 QEGKPKKAQIQDN
-1573 KDGTYAVSYVPDKTG
+1573 NDGTYSVSYIPDRTG
-1588 RYQVAVKYGGDD
+1588 RYHVAVKYGGDD

-1605 YRIRAVP
+1605 YRIRAM
-1612 SGDASKCTAAGPGIQ
+1612 SIGDASKCTVAGPGIQ
-1627 PAVKTGEEVGF
+1627 AAVKTGEEVGF

-1643 TAGKGKVTCSILD
+1643 TAGKGKVTCSILG
-1656 PDGLESEA
+1656 PDGLENEA
-1664 EVIENEDGTY
+1664 DVIENVDGTY
-1674 DIFYTTAKT
+1674 DIYYTTAKT
-1683 GPYVIHVRFGGVDI
+1683 GPYVIHVRFGGADI
-1697 PNSPFTVMATDEV
+1697 PNSPFTVM
-1710 PVVAQ
+1710 
-1715 QQQQAVSALSPG
+1715 
-1727 YEPSQATDE
+1727 
-1736 VPVVVQQQAVSALPP
+1736 
-1751 AYKPSQATDEVPVV
+1751 
-1765 VQQQAVSALP
+1765 
-1775 PAYKPSAT
+1775 
-1783 DEVPVVVQQQAV
+1783 
-1795 SACPPSHEP
+1795 
-1804 SVSESAYAPVGSMNG
+1804 VSETDYAQVGSMNG
-1819 MGFKPFD
+1819 LSFRPFD

-1832 VRTGEITGEVIM
+1832 IRTGEITGDVHM
-1844 PSGKSAPA
+1844 PSGKTAPA

-1863 VRYLPTETGLHEL
+1863 IRYVPTETGLHEL
-1876 HIKCNGTHIPES
+1876 AIKCNGAHIPES
-1888 PLQFYVNYP
+1888 PLQFFVNYP

-1909 SYGVANKPAT
+1909 IYGVANKPAT
-1919 FTIVTEDAGEGGL
+1919 FTIITEDAGEGGL

-1947 DNKDGTCSVTY
+1947 DNKDGTCTVTY
-1958 LPTLPGDYSIL
+1958 LPTLPGDYNIL

-2003 FLLDINETDL
+2003 FLLDITETDL
-2013 SQLTAS
+2013 SLLSAS
-2019 IKAPSGHDEPCI
+2019 IKAPSGRDEPCL

-2057 KNGRHVP
+2057 KNGRHIP

-2077 GDASKVKVYGP
+2077 GDASKVKAFGP
-2088 GLTDGRTYEMSDFVV
+2088 GLIEGRTYEMSDFIV

-2117 EGPSKVDIQTEDLDD
+2117 EGPSKVDIQTEDLED

-2141 TEPGIYII
+2141 TEPGVYIV

-2155 EHVPGSPYTA
+2155 EHVPGSPFTA
-2165 KVTGEGR
+2165 KVMGEGR

-2186 ATVGG
+2186 ASVGG
-2191 ICELNLKIPEID
+2191 LCELNLKIPEID
-2203 MRELSAEV
+2203 RNELTAEV
-2211 SSPSGRTDDAE
+2211 VSPSGRKQEAE

-2227 HNTCCVRFIPQ
+2227 QNTSCVRFVPQ
-2238 EMGVHTVS
+2238 ETGIHTVS

-2282 RGEAGNPAEFSIWTR
+2282 RGEAGVPAEFSIWTR

-2313 AEIAFEDR
+2313 AEISFEDR
-2321 KDGSCGVSYV
+2321 KDGSSGVSYV
-2331 VQEPGDYEV
+2331 VQEPGDYDV

-2350 QSPFMVPI
+2350 QSPFLVPI
-2358 IATSD
+2358 VATSD
-2363 DARRLTVS
+2363 DARRLTVT

-2376 GLKVNQPV
+2376 GLKVNQPA

-2392 AKGRID
+2392 ARGKID

-2407 VEECHVSELEPDK
+2407 VEECFVTELEPDK
-2420 YAVRFIPRENGMHT
+2420 YAVRFMPRENGIHM

-2453 GEPGQEGDPAL
+2453 GEAGQEGDPGL
-2464 VTAYGA
+2464 VTAYGD
-2470 GLEKGV
+2470 GLETGT
-2476 TGKQSEFTINTTKAG
+2476 TGKQSEFIINTSKAG

-2500 GPSKVTMECQECPEG
+2500 GPSKVTMECKECPEG
-2515 YRVFYTPMAPG
+2515 YRVLYTPMAPG
-2526 NYTIGVKYGGPNH
+2526 IYMIGVKYGGPNH
-2539 ILGSPFKAKVTGQR
+2539 IVGSPFKAKVTGQR
-2553 LVSVGGV
+2553 LVGIGGT

-2571 TRASTETVYS
+2571 TRASTETTYS

-2590 SKVTSKGAGLS
+2590 TKVTSKGAGLS
-2601 KAYLGQ
+2601 KAFLGQ
-2607 KSSFT
+2607 KSTFT

-2621 MLLVGVHGPTIP
+2621 ILLVGVHGPTLP
-2633 CEEVSVKHLGNKQY
+2633 CEEVSIKHLGNKHY
-2647 NVNYHVKEKGDYTL
+2647 TVHYHVKERGDYML

-2676 VTVP
+2676 ITVP

>member
-1775 PAYKPSAT
+1775 PAYKPLAT